1 MKLDF
6 STYLEEAQISDENF
20 DRLVSAFQRRMP
32 RLLGTEIYRYGG
44 HRGIE
49 NLPGGDT
56 GVLFI
61 FGDRAFRIRAKGG
74 HVKAIDIWDKFTTA
88 RGPSFIADV
97 HNLAGE
103 SILGAFK
110 QIADIIKNPTAGKIK
125 VGAVS
130 ESIQLDEMA
139 SRVGPQEFYNMMVKE
154 YGKAGARSVTWD
166 QIKAVATKNDVLIP
180 AYIRGQKVGRGMW
193 NAEPGTTTDVGD
205 APARSA
211 GGDEEPEMTPGTE
224 LVPVAGGKGKGPIM
238 YIKVTA
244 QDPETKRFISGANNK
259 EVQQLYKQL
268 QSALEGPPPEE
279 EVRDPETLYGH
290 MAQLVEMA
298 CKGNLRSLLIY
309 GGPGTGKT
317 YTIMQTVN
325 NMGLVKGKDYQKL
338 SGKASPI
345 KIYETLFMYRD
356 GGMVIFDDLDS
367 MWGNEDATNILKAA
381 LDTSP
386 VREISWVSNQ
396 TINVSKMSDERK
408 QELFASIDRAI
419 NGEVEPVSDVDDDD
433 EDDEDLT
440 PRERRAK
447 QKAREKAAAG
457 TAPDKIKF
465 PSSFD
470 FTGRVVFISNLKKEE
485 FDTAILSRSA
495 KINMDLTP
503 AEILQRMKNI
513 LPGLGGSDV
522 SLEVKQ
528 ELLDELV
535 AQHAKGIFDA
545 VTMREFIKG
554 LDIVRSGAPN
564 WKELLQ
570 YS

>member
-1 MKLDF
+1 MNFTDF
-6 STYLEEAQISDENF
+6 LQEAQIDDDNF
-20 DRLVSAFQRRMP
+20 ERLINAFQRRMP
-32 RLLGTEIYRYGG
+32 RLLGSKIYRYGG
-44 HRGIE
+44 AKGIE
-49 NLPGGDT
+49 DLPGGDQ
-56 GVLFI
+56 GVLYI
-61 FGDRAFRIRAKGG
+61 FGDRAFRIRAKNG
-74 HVKAIDIWDKFTTA
+74 HVKAIDIWDKFTTN
-88 RGPSFIADV
+88 RGPSFTADV
-97 HNLAGE
+97 HNLTGE

-110 QIADIIKNPTAGKIK
+110 QIADIIKDPHAGKVPVKKID
-125 VGAVS
+125 

-139 SRVGPQEFYNMMVKE
+139 ARVGPEAFYNMMVKE
-154 YGKAGARSVTWD
+154 YGKAGARSITWD

-180 AYIRGQKVGRGMW
+180 AYIRDNKIGRGLW
-193 NAEPGTTTDVGD
+193 NAEVGSTTDVGD
-205 APARSA
+205 APARARSDA
-211 GGDEEPEMTPGTE
+211 SEPELTPGTE
-224 LVPVAGGKGKGPIM
+224 LVPVAGGSGKGPIM

-268 QSALEGPPPEE
+268 QNALEAPPTEE

-298 CKGNLRSLLIY
+298 CRGNLRSLLIY

-317 YTIMQTVN
+317 YTIMQTVAKE
-325 NMGLVKGKDYQKL
+325 GLVKGKDYQKL

-408 QELFASIDRAI
+408 QELFAQIDRAI
-419 NGEVEPVSDVDDDD
+419 NGETSISDAEDDED

-440 PRERRAK
+440 PRQRKAK
-447 QKAREKAAAG
+447 EKAKERASA
-457 TAPDKIKF
+457 TPDKIKF

-470 FTGRVVFISNLKKEE
+470 FTGRVVFISNLKKDE

-522 SLEVKQ
+522 SLKVKQ

-535 AQHAKGIFDA
+535 SQHAKGVFDA